1 MDDFLLLQGIQA
13 GDSEAYKEMFYKFY
27 SPLCEFASQ
36 YLSDSDAEELVQ
48 DLMLYIWESRTE
60 LMIES
65 SLKSYLFVAV
75 KNRSFNA
82 IRNQQYKKKVH
93 SVLYEKLKEQFEDPD
108 YYMIDELATRIQNA
122 IRELP
127 DSYRETFE
135 LSRFGDMTNAQ
146 IAVTLSVSIKTVEY
160 RISQSLKILRLKL
173 KDYIALLPLLA

>member
-1 MDDFLLLQGIQA
+1 
-13 GDSEAYKEMFYKFY
+13 
-27 SPLCEFASQ
+27 
-36 YLSDSDAEELVQ
+36 
-48 DLMLYIWESRTE
+48 
-60 LMIES
+60 
-65 SLKSYLFVAV
+65 
-75 KNRSFNA
+75 
-82 IRNQQYKKKVH
+82 
-93 SVLYEKLKEQFEDPD
+93 
-108 YYMIDELATRIQNA
+108 IDELATRIQNA